1 MYIRQTYWPF
11 KRFKLKLQA
20 PAKPVAKSEAGGA
33 GLKFGGGYCC
43 RFFFLSFPSDCD
55 LYSFQTSSKNS
66 RIVAIAAS
74 TKSVCIVNSIIGDTS
89 FLIRWTKNRHRPQTN
104 SAGAGVHSTA
114 KIFVSFFFLFQKIE
128 HPFSFFA
135 TFSNCTF
142 SFRAPKNFGAFSF
155 LHAKN
160 LVDFLFLA
168 MPKRL
173 HFSFFANYF
182 SVRKTKTVHVLTQ
195 SVLQTCKLA
204 FPFATTKAVAFF
216 GGLHQKSILLQALN
230 FPEI

>member
-1 MYIRQTYWPF
+1 M
-11 KRFKLKLQA
+11 
-20 PAKPVAKSEAGGA
+20 AKSEAGGA

-114 KIFVSFFFLFQKIE
+114 KIFVSFFFLFQKNWA
-128 HPFSFFA
+128 PFFIFCNFFKLHFFVSCPQKFRCVFVFARKKFGGLFVFCKLFFSAQNKNCACADAISFA
-135 TFSNCTF
+135 NLQACFSIRNNKSCCVF
-142 SFRAPKNFGAFSF
+142 WRVAPKNHSPSSLKFSW
-155 LHAKN
+155 N
-160 LVDFLFLA
+160 LSAVSCLQDVG
-168 MPKRL
+168 
-173 HFSFFANYF
+173 
-182 SVRKTKTVHVLTQ
+182 SVFT
-195 SVLQTCKLA
+195 S
-204 FPFATTKAVAFF
+204 
-216 GGLHQKSILLQALN
+216 
-230 FPEI
+230 